1 MNVQPTTQSRM
12 LKKKR
17 RVHEYILPFMALSCI
32 VVRLK
37 KKLLGVLVLKVVIAK
52 GFVDNK
58 RGTL

>member
-12 LKKKR
+12 LKKR